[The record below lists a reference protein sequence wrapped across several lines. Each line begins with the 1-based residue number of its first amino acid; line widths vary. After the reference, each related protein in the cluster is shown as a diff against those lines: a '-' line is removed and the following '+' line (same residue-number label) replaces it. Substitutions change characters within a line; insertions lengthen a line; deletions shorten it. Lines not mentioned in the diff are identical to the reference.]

1 MGKMQAL
8 NPFSLA
14 GHCLEQKEQYAFKK
28 QKNPAFWMDGSD
40 GYTVVQVSVLNAVSC
55 TTKAR

>member
-1 MGKMQAL
+1 MQAL